1 MKIHREGYPTLSL
14 VFSVLI
20 LVNILLFYFVFN
32 GIVFQALSILI
43 SLIVFSFFLQFFR
56 RPVRISDTKENELT
70 CPADG
75 EVVVIEETEEPEY
88 FKDKRL
94 QVSIFMSPFNVHANW
109 YPVNGEVKYVKY
121 HPGKFLVAWHPKSST
136 DNERSTVVIEAN
148 NGTEILVRQIAGA
161 VARRIVTY
169 SRLEDIADK
178 NNELGFW
185 LIPEFQGK
193 GIGPKAVEKFMKL
206 CKKDYYSA
214 IVRSDNLSSESLV
227 KKLGFELTHYKYTKK
242 M

>member
-178 NNELGFW
+178 NNELGF
-185 LIPEFQGK
+185 I
-193 GIGPKAVEKFMKL
+193 KFGSRVDIFLPLGTKVNVKL
-206 CKKDYYSA
+206 KDKVTGNKTILA
-214 IVRSDNLSSESLV
+214 TIL
-227 KKLGFELTHYKYTKK
+227 
-242 M
+242 

>member
-20 LVNILLFYFVFN
+20 LINIILFYFVFN
-32 GIVFQALSILI
+32 ALWLQAI
-43 SLIVFSFFLQFFR
+43 SLIASFVIFAFFLQFFR
-56 RPVRISDTKENELT
+56 RPVRISETTENQLL

-109 YPVNGEVKYVKY
+109 YPINGKVKYVKY

-136 DNERSTVVIEAN
+136 DNERSTVVVEAN
-148 NGTEILVRQIAGA
+148 DGTEILIRQIAGA

-169 SRLEDIADK
+169 SKPGDLVNK
-178 NNELGFW
+178 NEELGFIKFGSRVDVF
-185 LIPEFQGK
+185 LPIGTKVRVKLKDKVTGNKTILAEF
-193 GIGPKAVEKFMKL
+193 
-206 CKKDYYSA
+206 
-214 IVRSDNLSSESLV
+214 
-227 KKLGFELTHYKYTKK
+227 
-242 M
+242 

>member
-32 GIVFQALSILI
+32 EVVFQLI
-43 SLIVFSFFLQFFR
+43 SIVLSLLLFSFFLQFFR
-56 RPVRISDTKENELT
+56 QPVRISNTLENELT

-148 NGTEILVRQIAGA
+148 NGTEVLVRQIAGA

-169 SRLEDIADK
+169 SNPEDIANK
-178 NNELGFW
+178 NKELGF
-185 LIPEFQGK
+185 I
-193 GIGPKAVEKFMKL
+193 KFGSRVDVFLPLGTKVNVKL
-206 CKKDYYSA
+206 KDKVTGNKTILAS
-214 IVRSDNLSSESLV
+214 IV
-227 KKLGFELTHYKYTKK
+227 
-242 M
+242 

>member
-1 MKIHREGYPTLSL
+1 M
-14 VFSVLI
+14 
-20 LVNILLFYFVFN
+20 
-32 GIVFQALSILI
+32 
-43 SLIVFSFFLQFFR
+43 QFFR

-178 NNELGFW
+178 NNELGF
-185 LIPEFQGK
+185 I
-193 GIGPKAVEKFMKL
+193 KFGSRVDIFLPLGTKVNVKL
-206 CKKDYYSA
+206 KDKVTGNKTILA
-214 IVRSDNLSSESLV
+214 TIL
-227 KKLGFELTHYKYTKK
+227 
-242 M
+242 